1 MISPQPNKIPVT
13 LDANGDMY
21 MDQLGA
27 LAELITQGKPNWKLV
42 RSGDGLT
49 KHSVDI
55 LWIEF
60 NENGTFKA
68 KHNDFAVGRSLIM
81 SPFNQF
87 FTWQTTPITKI
98 LVATTDPLYVKFET
112 ENSVYKL
119 IKLKGNEKSNLE

>member
-1 MISPQPNKIPVT
+1 MDKPQQNKTPVT
-13 LDANGDMY
+13 LDANGNMY
-21 MDQLGA
+21 MDQLEA
-27 LAELITQGKPNWKLV
+27 LVGLITQDKPNWKLV

-60 NENGTFKA
+60 NEDGTFKA
-68 KHNDFAVGRSLIM
+68 KHNDFAVGRSLLM

-98 LVATTDPLYVKFET
+98 ITSTTDSLYVQFET
-112 ENSVYKL
+112 ENSEYVLTKMT
-119 IKLKGNEKSNLE
+119 

>member
-1 MISPQPNKIPVT
+1 MDKPQQDKIPVT
-13 LDANGDMY
+13 LEANDNLNI
-21 MDQLGA
+21 DQLDA

-68 KHNDFAVGRSLIM
+68 KHKEFAVGRSLLM
-81 SPFNQF
+81 SPFSEF

-98 LVATTDPLYVKFET
+98 LAATTDSLYVQFET
-112 ENSVYKL
+112 ENSEYVLTKMTQN
-119 IKLKGNEKSNLE
+119 GKSTLE